1 MFRAVTRTPDP
12 LMSTALRF
20 VFLLLCVPALLLAQ
34 AETGKTV
41 EFGAPGEIGS
51 FRARFSK
58 QTGGIVWLQ
67 ATDHYVSLAKARNA
81 EHDRGD
87 YLLLVDNTDH
97 SLRMFQG
104 NGGVFAKNPADAEWQ
119 IDEID
124 GGVRLTLDDGQG
136 LVLEKVLRHD
146 PAQRGFVME
155 LTLRNVSSD
164 KSGTQAFSLLGPAL
178 VVPQQSGLFGEVA
191 VSIAAP
197 IEGDAQDVAPSKEG
211 KVQQLAVAPSMLS
224 FAGSTN
230 RFFGAFIY
238 PLDETSRTT
247 LTQFEVLTVPPRRD
261 VDPPDNMTTR
271 IRYGLNF
278 TIPAKG
284 QASTAKYGL
293 YIGPKSYRVFDTLDD
308 PERFAPILDV
318 DLDPPC
324 CGISIPGGRFM
335 AQTLIVLLGWFYD
348 FLHNWG
354 FAIILLTILVRGSM
368 FPLNFRMQ
376 KSMRAY
382 GSKMAKLKP
391 QLEKLKTQYADDQ
404 KGYQQAMIQFQREHK
419 IMPPIGGCLPI
430 FLTMPIYLGLFTALR
445 TAYDLRQQPWLFW
458 IEDLS
463 VSDALVPLDFWP
475 GAFNLLPLL
484 WMGLFIFMT
493 LRQPLPTDPQQRQM
507 QMMMRF
513 MPILF
518 GVMLYNYA
526 SALLLYM
533 VTSMLWSLVES
544 TIVKKILGPM
554 DPNASA
560 MAPTPI

>member
-1 MFRAVTRTPDP
+1 
-12 LMSTALRF
+12 MSTALRF
-20 VFLLLCVPALLLAQ
+20 AFLLLCLPALLFAQ
-34 AETGKTV
+34 SETGKTV
-41 EFGAPGEIGS
+41 EFGAPGETGS

-67 ATDHYVSLAKARNA
+67 ATDHYVSLEKARN
-81 EHDRGD
+81 EQHENGD
-87 YLLLVDNTDH
+87 YLLLIDNVDH
-97 SLRMFQG
+97 ALRLFQAK
-104 NGGVFAKNPADAEWQ
+104 GGVFQKNPADADWQ
-119 IDEID
+119 IEELDD
-124 GGVRLTLDDGQG
+124 GVRLSLDDGQG

-146 PAQRGFVME
+146 PKERGFVLE
-155 LTLRNVSSD
+155 VTLRNRASD
-164 KSGTQAFSLLGPAL
+164 KVGAQAFSLLGPAL
-178 VVPQQSGLFGEVA
+178 VVPQQAGLFGEVA

-197 IEGDAQDVAPSKEG
+197 LEGEAQHVAPSKEG
-211 KVQQLAVAPSMLS
+211 KLQQLGVAPNLLS

-230 RFFGAFIY
+230 RFFGAFVY
-238 PLDETSRTT
+238 PEDEAARSAM
-247 LTQFEVLTVPPRRD
+247 TQFEVLTVAPRQG
-261 VDPPDNMTTR
+261 VEPADNLTSR
-271 IRYGLNF
+271 ILYGLNLA
-278 TIPAKG
+278 IPQRG
-284 QASTAKYGL
+284 QATTASFGL
-293 YIGPKSYRVFDTLDD
+293 YLGPKSFRVFDTLED
-308 PERFAPILDV
+308 PERFAPVLDV
-318 DLDPPC
+318 DLNPPC
-324 CGISIPGGRFM
+324 CGINIPGGRFM
-335 AQTLIVLLGWFYD
+335 AKFLIGLLGTFYD
-348 FLHNWG
+348 FLGNWG

-391 QLEKLKTQYADDQ
+391 QLEALKTRYADDQ
-404 KGYQQAMIQFQREHK
+404 KAYQQAMIQFQREHK

-445 TAYDLRQQPWLFW
+445 TAYDLRQQPWMFW

-463 VSDALVPLDFWP
+463 VSDQLATLSFWP
-475 GAFNLLPLL
+475 DAFNLLPLL
-484 WMGLFIFMT
+484 WMALFIFMT

-518 GVMLYNYA
+518 GVMLYSYA

-554 DPNASA
+554 DPNAAS

>member
-1 MFRAVTRTPDP
+1 
-12 LMSTALRF
+12 MSTALRS
-20 VFLLLCVPALLLAQ
+20 LISSLCLAAAALAQ
-34 AETGKTV
+34 NDAGETLTGATL
-41 EFGAPGEIGS
+41 EFGAPGESGS
-51 FRARFSK
+51 YRARFSK

-67 ATDHYVSLAKARNA
+67 ATDHYVSLATSRKADH
-81 EHDRGD
+81 ELGD
-87 YLLLVDNTDH
+87 YLLLIDNADH
-97 SLRMFQG
+97 SRRMFQPD
-104 NGGVFAKNPADAEWQ
+104 GGAFAKDPANADWALSEL
-119 IDEID
+119 DD
-124 GGVRLTLDDGQG
+124 GVKLTLDDGQG
-136 LVLEKVLRHD
+136 LVLEKVLRHVPD
-146 PAQRGFVME
+146 QRGFVLE
-155 LTLRNVSSD
+155 VTLRNTGSQKTGS
-164 KSGTQAFSLLGPAL
+164 QAFSLLGPAL
-178 VVPQQSGLFGEVA
+178 VVPQQAGLFGEVA

-197 IEGDAQDVAPSKEG
+197 LDGEAQHVVPSKEG
-211 KVQQLAVAPSMLS
+211 KLQQLDVTPNLLA

-230 RFFGAFIY
+230 RFFGAFVY
-238 PLDETSRTT
+238 PMDQASRGAM
-247 LTQFEVLTVPPRRD
+247 TQFEVLTVAPRQG
-261 VDPPDNMTTR
+261 VEPADNLTSR
-271 IRYGLNF
+271 VRYGLNL
-278 TIPAKG
+278 TIPAQG
-284 QASTAKYGL
+284 QVSTASLGL
-293 YIGPKSYRVFDTLDD
+293 FLGPKSFRVFESLDQ

-318 DLDPPC
+318 DLNPPC
-324 CGISIPGGRFM
+324 CGIDIPGGRFM
-335 AQTLIVLLGWFYD
+335 AKFLVGLLGTFYD
-348 FLHNWG
+348 LLGNWG

-391 QLEKLKTQYADDQ
+391 QLEALKTQYADDQ

-445 TAYDLRQQPWLFW
+445 TAYDLRQQPWMFW

-463 VSDALVPLDFWP
+463 VSDQLATLGFWP
-475 GAFNLLPLL
+475 DTFNLLPLL
-484 WMGLFIFMT
+484 WMALFIFMT

-518 GVMLYNYA
+518 GVMLYSYA

-544 TIVKKILGPM
+544 TIVKKILGPI
-554 DPNASA
+554 DPNAGA

>member
-1 MFRAVTRTPDP
+1 
-12 LMSTALRF
+12 MSTALRF
-20 VFLLLCVPALLLAQ
+20 AFLLLCLPALLFAQ
-34 AETGKTV
+34 SETGKTV
-41 EFGAPGEIGS
+41 EFGAPGETGS

-67 ATDHYVSLAKARNA
+67 ATDHYVSLEKARN
-81 EHDRGD
+81 EQHENGD
-87 YLLLVDNTDH
+87 YLLLIDNVDH
-97 SLRMFQG
+97 ALRLFQAK
-104 NGGVFAKNPADAEWQ
+104 GGVFQKNPADADWQ
-119 IDEID
+119 IEELDD
-124 GGVRLTLDDGQG
+124 GVRLSLDDGQG

-146 PAQRGFVME
+146 PKERGFVLE
-155 LTLRNVSSD
+155 VTLRNRASD
-164 KSGTQAFSLLGPAL
+164 KVGAQAFSLLGPAL
-178 VVPQQSGLFGEVA
+178 VVPQQAGLFGEVA

-197 IEGDAQDVAPSKEG
+197 LEGEAQHVAPSKEG
-211 KVQQLAVAPSMLS
+211 KLQQLGVAPNLLS

-230 RFFGAFIY
+230 RFFGAFVY
-238 PLDETSRTT
+238 PEDEAARSAM
-247 LTQFEVLTVPPRRD
+247 TQFEVLTVAPRQG
-261 VDPPDNMTTR
+261 VEPADNLTSR
-271 IRYGLNF
+271 ILYGLNLA
-278 TIPAKG
+278 IPQRG
-284 QASTAKYGL
+284 QTTTASFGL
-293 YIGPKSYRVFDTLDD
+293 YLGPKSFRVFDTLED
-308 PERFAPILDV
+308 PERFAPVLDV
-318 DLDPPC
+318 DLNPPC
-324 CGISIPGGRFM
+324 CGINIPGGRFM
-335 AQTLIVLLGWFYD
+335 AKFLIGLLGTFYD
-348 FLHNWG
+348 FLGNWG

-391 QLEKLKTQYADDQ
+391 QLEALKTRYADDQ
-404 KGYQQAMIQFQREHK
+404 KAYQQAMIQFQREHK

-445 TAYDLRQQPWLFW
+445 TAYDLRQQPWMFW

-463 VSDALVPLDFWP
+463 VSDQLATLSFWP
-475 GAFNLLPLL
+475 DAFNLLPLL
-484 WMGLFIFMT
+484 WMALFIFMT

-518 GVMLYNYA
+518 GVMLYSYA

-554 DPNASA
+554 DPNAAS

>member
-1 MFRAVTRTPDP
+1 
-12 LMSTALRF
+12 MSTALRF
-20 VFLLLCVPALLLAQ
+20 VFLLLCLPALLLAQ
-34 AETGKTV
+34 DGNDLIK
-41 EFGAPGEIGS
+41 EFGEPGTEGS
-51 FRARFSK
+51 FRVGFGKRSA
-58 QTGGIVWLQ
+58 GMLWLQ
-67 ATDHYVSLAKARNA
+67 AADHYVSLKTARKE
-81 EHDRGD
+81 EHDTAD
-87 YLLLVDNTDH
+87 YLLLMDNTN
-97 SLRMFQG
+97 SALRMYVP
-104 NGGVFAKNPADAEWQ
+104 NGSAFAKNPADADWQ
-119 IDEID
+119 IEDLGEAMKF
-124 GGVRLTLDDGQG
+124 TLDDGKG
-136 LVLEKVLRHD
+136 LVLEKVVRHD
-146 PAQRGFVME
+146 PSQRGFVIE
-155 LTLRNVSSD
+155 LTLRNTGSD
-164 KSGTQAFSLLGPAL
+164 ATGTQAFTMLGPAL
-178 VVPQQSGLFGEVA
+178 VVPQASGFFGQVA

-197 IEGDAQDVAPSKEG
+197 IEGDAQHVGPSEEG
-211 KVQQLAVAPSMLS
+211 KLQQLGVTPNMLS

-230 RFFGAFIY
+230 RFFGAFVY
-238 PLDETSRTT
+238 PLDDESRGT
-247 LTQFEVLTVPPRRD
+247 LTQFEVLTVPPRMN
-261 VDPPDNMTTR
+261 VETPDAATTR
-271 IRYGLNF
+271 VRYGLNF
-278 TIPAKG
+278 QIPAKNE
-284 QASTAKYGL
+284 ATTAKFGL
-293 YIGPKSYRVFDTLDD
+293 YLGPKSYRVFDKLEN

-318 DLDPPC
+318 DLNPPC
-324 CGISIPGGRFM
+324 CGINIPGGRQM
-335 AQTLIVLLGWFYD
+335 AKLLIGLLGWFYD
-348 FLHNWG
+348 ILGNWG

-391 QLEKLKTQYADDQ
+391 QMEAMKKQYADDQ

-445 TAYDLRQQPWLFW
+445 TAYDLRQQPWMFW

-554 DPNASA
+554 DPNAGA

>member
-1 MFRAVTRTPDP
+1 
-12 LMSTALRF
+12 MSTALRT
-20 VFLLLCVPALLLAQ
+20 LLSLFTLAFAAFAQ
-34 AETGKTV
+34 GETGVTK
-41 EFGAPGEIGS
+41 EFGAPGETGS

-58 QTGGIVWLQ
+58 QTAGVIWLQ
-67 ATDHYVSLAKARNA
+67 ATDHYVSLEKARK
-81 EHDRGD
+81 EQHEIGD
-87 YLLLVDNTDH
+87 YLLLFDNPDH
-97 SLRMFQG
+97 ALRVFQAD
-104 NGGVFAKNPADAEWQ
+104 GGVFAKDPADADWEVED
-119 IDEID
+119 IAD
-124 GGVRLTLDDGQG
+124 GLKFTLDDGQG

-146 PAQRGFVME
+146 PTQRGFVLE
-155 LTLRNVSSD
+155 LTLRNTGSD
-164 KSGTQAFSLLGPAL
+164 KVGAQAFSMLGPAL
-178 VVPQQSGLFGEVA
+178 VVPQVSGLFGEVA

-197 IEGDAQDVAPSKEG
+197 LEGDAQHVTPSKEG
-211 KVQQLAVAPSMLS
+211 RLQQLDVSPSLLS

-230 RFFGAFIY
+230 RFFGAFLY
-238 PLDETSRTT
+238 PLDDAARSA
-247 LTQFEVLTVPPRRD
+247 LTQLEVLTVAPRPG
-261 VDPPDNMTTR
+261 VEPPDNLTSR
-271 IRYGLNF
+271 VRYGLKLA
-278 TIPAKG
+278 IPRAG
-284 QASTAKYGL
+284 EATTARYGL
-293 YIGPKSYRVFDTLDD
+293 YLGPKSFRVFDTLED
-308 PERFAPILDV
+308 PARFAPILDV
-318 DLDPPC
+318 DLNPPC
-324 CGISIPGGRFM
+324 CGITIPGGRFM
-335 AQTLIVLLGWFYD
+335 AKFLVGLLGTFYE
-348 FLHNWG
+348 FLGNWG

-391 QLEKLKTQYADDQ
+391 QLEAMKKRYADDQ
-404 KGYQQAMIQFQREHK
+404 KAYQQAMVTFQREHK

-445 TAYDLRQQPWLFW
+445 TAYDLRQEPWMFW

-463 VSDALVPLDFWP
+463 VSDQLVALDFWP

-484 WMGLFIFMT
+484 WMALFVFMS
-493 LRQPLPTDPQQRQM
+493 LRQPLPNDPQQRQM

-533 VTSMLWSLVES
+533 VTSMLWSLIES

-554 DPNASA
+554 DPNAAA